1 MADSVSQRTEDL
13 VQHFEGFE
21 DIQHLARVLADN
33 GELRVDV
40 RSQGYACLLIK
51 FVDVSELVDFGPGS
65 DRRGHFDFKG
75 LKEQKRRGVEKTEW
89 LGVGCTSTSDLI
101 DGYSFV
107 AKRADKGKFRDARY
121 FHETQFKWDD
131 VCTFSLNGHPCV
143 TTRPLAFVERAER
156 FVILHC
162 EWIGENG
169 LHCENG
175 RASVA
180 ASVWVGIW
188 HSVEWIRCPDR

>member
-1 MADSVSQRTEDL
+1 MADTVSQRTEDIL
-13 VQHFEGFE
+13 QHFEGFE

-40 RSQGYACLLIK
+40 RSQGYAFLLSK

-101 DGYSFV
+101 DG
-107 AKRADKGKFRDARY
+107 
-121 FHETQFKWDD
+121 
-131 VCTFSLNGHPCV
+131 FSLWPSGRTRGNSRPRSCKLAIAHDPRQVGCPYGRDS
-143 TTRPLAFVERAER
+143 TLRPLKSS
-156 FVILHC
+156 L
-162 EWIGENG
+162 
-169 LHCENG
+169 LK
-175 RASVA
+175 
-180 ASVWVGIW
+180 
-188 HSVEWIRCPDR
+188 